1 MDPRPSL
8 PYRIYGVQHIQR
20 HTSASLAV
28 YDDVDVDVKEVLAQA
43 IMSLCHPAKNNS
55 TNEKHRKIIFM
66 MYNCRLQQMSIA
78 ARRQAKTR
86 VVAVTLSTAF

>member
-28 YDDVDVDVKEVLAQA
+28 YDDVDVDVKEVLSQA
-43 IMSLCHPAKNNS
+43 ICLCHPAKNNS
-55 TNEKHRKIIFM
+55 TNEKRRKIIFM
-66 MYNCRLQQMSIA
+66 MYNGRLQQTSIA